1 MQWKRKM
8 KIKEKNKIKWKKK
21 MEINHEK
28 KEKTREKE
36 LAECLFLDE
45 PNAQSIDDAPLHG
58 N

>member
-1 MQWKRKM
+1 
-8 KIKEKNKIKWKKK
+8 